1 MKILESRIDQSV
13 NFVENQLIGFIE
25 SRYVR
30 RVDDY
35 FIAYL
40 SSQTG
45 CNRGCTFCHLT
56 ATDQTRSLD
65 CTHEDFMEQARNI
78 MAHYAK
84 DRPARYMHWNFM
96 ARGEPLSNKIFAEHS
111 QEILMDLGK
120 LSLDQGVKPK
130 FNISTIMPLTMRRR
144 LIDMFPI
151 ITPTIYFSMYSAD
164 DAWRKRWMPA
174 AMSIDEALEQLKEYQ
189 SISKKVIKIHG
200 AFIRGENDHPAQIGA
215 MVNALADLNVEFNIV
230 RYNPLTPDQGEE
242 SPDLESIRRY
252 LNDAFPT
259 KIIPRVGY
267 DIQASCGMFV
277 QGDKDA

>member
-1 MKILESRIDQSV
+1 MEILRSDLDQSV
-13 NFVENQLIGFIE
+13 NFIEQHLIGFTE

-45 CNRGCTFCHLT
+45 CNRGCAFCHLT

-65 CTHEDFMEQARNI
+65 CTHDDFMDQARNI
-78 MAHYAK
+78 MSHYAK

-96 ARGEPLSNKIFAEHS
+96 ARGEPLANRIFTEES

-120 LSLDQGVKPK
+120 LSLDHGVKPK
-130 FNISTIMPLTMRRR
+130 FNISTIMPMTMRRR

-151 ITPTIYFSMYSAD
+151 VTPTIYFSMYSAD

-174 AMSIDEALEQLKEYQ
+174 AMPLDEALEQLKEYQ
-189 SISKKVIKIHG
+189 SISKKTIKVHG
-200 AFIRGENDHPAQIGA
+200 AFIKGENDSPDHICA
-215 MVNALADLNVEFNIV
+215 MIDKLLDLNVEFNIV
-230 RYNPLTPDQGEE
+230 RYNPLTPEQGEE
-242 SPDLESIRRY
+242 SPELLSIQCY
-252 LNDAFPT
+252 LNNRFPT
-259 KIIPRVGY
+259 KIIPRVGF
-267 DIQASCGMFV
+267 DVKASCGMFV
-277 QGDKDA
+277 Q